1 MAHELSVKENG
12 KVEFAFTGSRSKVW
26 HTLGNQLTEDA
37 PLETWKV
44 EAGLDW
50 EVKESPITYRGNG
63 DTIIFADR
71 KALYRSDTT
80 EPLSIVGENYKIV
93 QPEEILEFFRDL
105 VENNDMK
112 LSTAGCLF
120 GGKRFWALAEL
131 GKNTEII
138 DGDVVDGYLLLTTS
152 VDGSISTTAKFVSER
167 VVCNNTL
174 SIAMNE
180 KSQNLVK
187 CSHKSQWDAKAVKID
202 LGLLDLGWDNFIT
215 DMRKLAST
223 PMTDSQV
230 HSFFTEQFYD
240 KKVPADKQGWGATKK
255 VKTLTDLYYSGAG
268 SELSVGTAWGV
279 LNAVTDLYTHGSG
292 KRDASHQF
300 MNAFYGSDLVKNK
313 VLEDLLALA

>member
-1 MAHELSVKENG
+1 MAHEIDLSNNRANI
-12 KVEFAFTGSRSKVW
+12 AFLGSRQKIW
-26 HTLGNQLTEDA
+26 HGLGTELTEDA
-37 PLETWKV
+37 PLEVWKV

-63 DTIIFADR
+63 DTILFSDK
-71 KALYRSDTT
+71 KALYRSDTV

-93 QPEEILEFFRDL
+93 QPDEILEFFRDL

-112 LSTAGCLF
+112 LSTAGSLF

-138 DGDVVDGYLLLTTS
+138 DGDVVDGFLLLTTS
-152 VDGSISTTAKFVSER
+152 VDGSLATTAKFVSER

-174 SIAMNE
+174 SIAMSE
-180 KSQNLVK
+180 KTQNLVK

-202 LGLLDLGWDNFIT
+202 LGLLDQSWDTFIT
-215 DMRKLAST
+215 NMRTLAST
-223 PMTDSQV
+223 PMSDQQV

-240 KKVPADKQGWGATKK
+240 KKVAVDKQGWGATKK

-268 SELSVGTAWGV
+268 SDLSVGTAWGV

-300 MNAFYGSDLVKNK
+300 MNAFYSSDLIKNK
-313 VLEDLLALA
+313 VMEDLLTLA